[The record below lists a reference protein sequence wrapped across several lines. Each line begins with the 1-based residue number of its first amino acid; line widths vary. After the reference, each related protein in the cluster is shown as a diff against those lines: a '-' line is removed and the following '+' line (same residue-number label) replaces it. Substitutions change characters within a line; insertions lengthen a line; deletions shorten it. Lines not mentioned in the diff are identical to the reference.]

1 MMQTTIGRP
10 VKSPAI
16 AKAVTILDD
25 LARSNELGAISAIA
39 RRTGMAK
46 SSVADICS
54 TLSALGLLSR
64 GRDGRYLLGRHIV
77 ELARGL
83 VGGRRLIEVFADACD
98 AAPECQDETVTLSI
112 LDGSDI
118 VIIAARHGRAALP
131 ITARIGLRLPAWATA
146 SGRCFLSV
154 LEAEKVAEI
163 LAAAS
168 TTSAGVAGRLP
179 SSSRLMAEL
188 AAQERE
194 GYFVD
199 DESTAAGMTSF
210 GARVKGGTD
219 GGVVAAVAVATRTD
233 TLTPKR
239 SERLGAAARAI
250 AAACETLAASAD
262 GA

>member
-1 MMQTTIGRP
+1 MMPTSVGRAM
-10 VKSPAI
+10 KSPAI

-25 LARSNELGAISAIA
+25 LAHSNELGAISAIA

-64 GRDGRYLLGRHIV
+64 EREGRYLLGRHIV

-98 AAPECQDETVTLSI
+98 AAPECRDETVTLSI

-118 VIIAARHGRAALP
+118 VIIAVRHGRATLP

-154 LEAEKVAEI
+154 LDADEVAEI
-163 LAAAS
+163 LAAVS
-168 TTSAGVAGRLP
+168 TTLAGVAGRLP
-179 SSSRLMAEL
+179 SSSHLMAEL
-188 AAQERE
+188 DAQERE

-199 DESTAAGMTSF
+199 DGSTAAGMTSF
-210 GARVKGGTD
+210 GAPVKGETD
-219 GGVVAAVAVATRTD
+219 GGVVAAVVIATRTD
-233 TLTPKR
+233 MLSAKR
-239 SERLGAAARAI
+239 SRILGAAARTI
-250 AAACETLAASAD
+250 AEACERLSASSED
-262 GA
+262 G

>member
-1 MMQTTIGRP
+1 MIRTTVGRAL
-10 VKSPAI
+10 KSPAI

-25 LARSNELGAISAIA
+25 LAHSNELGAISAIA

-54 TLSALGLLSR
+54 ALSALGLLSR

-83 VGGRRLIEVFADACD
+83 VGGRRLIEVFAEACD
-98 AAPECQDETVTLSI
+98 AAPECRDETVTLSI

-118 VIIAARHGRAALP
+118 VIIAVRHGRATLP
-131 ITARIGLRLPAWATA
+131 VSARIGLRLPAWATA

-154 LEAEKVAEI
+154 LGADDVAEI
-163 LAAAS
+163 LTGAS

-179 SSSRLMAEL
+179 STSSLMAEL
-188 AAQERE
+188 TAQERE

-199 DESTAAGMTSF
+199 DEFDRCRNDQLRRRG
-210 GARVKGGTD
+210 
-219 GGVVAAVAVATRTD
+219 
-233 TLTPKR
+233 
-239 SERLGAAARAI
+239 ERRNERRRCCCGCRRNKDRHADARALQ
-250 AAACETLAASAD
+250 ARWSRSARNRCRLRD
-262 GA
+262 PRLFS